1 MRYNRENLP
10 LLVSILAQLRAIK
23 WLSWSAHWKAK
34 GTMSYA
40 DHLLFQ
46 RIYSGD
52 GGGPNIDNEID
63 GLGERLIGLYG
74 QDAVDPAEVSRQT
87 DVFVTESLKEN
98 KGDMLKSLAL
108 IEWSLS
114 VAILSAVKQLG
125 PNEMIMDNFLRTVA
139 DERSTV
145 AYLLNQRV
153 SK

>member
-1 MRYNRENLP
+1 
-10 LLVSILAQLRAIK
+10 
-23 WLSWSAHWKAK
+23 
-34 GTMSYA
+34 MSYA